1 MGQLRKLG
9 AAGVD
14 RDGHPRPGATL
25 GLPTG
30 LEPEFVRQGAHEQ
43 DAPKAH
49 EQESPELV
57 KRVGS

>member
-1 MGQLRKLG
+1 V
-9 AAGVD
+9 VD